1 MLEFENVVTPSL
13 KLSTSTRAG
22 NLTGSTVMENTSASL
37 TKNIH
42 LLHEMIDD
50 VIKTMPDSGYS
61 LLSLNCQTCGAMMQM
76 TYELTKFGKRK
87 NIGRPEHEMCT
98 ASASDLSGCLMFA
111 GRRKRKE
118 NVGDRIDFFFA
129 VLSLAY

>member
-1 MLEFENVVTPSL
+1 MLEFEVAPILRHHAVRISF
-13 KLSTSTRAG
+13 KCAG
-22 NLTGSTVMENTSASL
+22 CGDA
-37 TKNIH
+37 IF
-42 LLHEMIDD
+42 
-50 VIKTMPDSGYS
+50 KTYDFNSSGKFNS
-61 LLSLNCQTCGAMMQM
+61 CGAMMQM

-129 VLSLAY
+129 VRHWRI